1 MAITSLFKISETI
14 DAKGKGE
21 ISTWTQV
28 FRLETNAIHT
38 PAELIELN
46 NTGSGGTIPR
56 LRTRPYSDK
65 RWIVRQIDF
74 SPVDVEVWQ
83 CTVTLV
89 TRLYTDNLQQ
99 DSDVSTGN
107 GNRIWWTMSR
117 RAVAVTTDWYYDG
130 TIPVDFAADWPP
142 TGVVGGEVID
152 LAGVAFKQPMWRH
165 EVFLTTFFERAYR
178 YSVGGANYWS
188 ARAYYDLDN
197 AINKR
202 NEAAFLGYPVGQIA
216 LVGFDEQPSEDPW
229 QSVTLRFVATEY
241 GHLEQRPRTGPE
253 GKVLLG
259 GSPITI
265 AGATVKTTSAAYW
278 FQPYPE
284 LYDFNDLSDFTE
296 ITNPSPAW

>member
-46 NTGSGGTIPR
+46 NTGSGGNIPR
-56 LRTRPYSDK
+56 LRTRPYSDT
-65 RWIVRQIDF
+65 RWVVRQVDF
-74 SPVDVEVWQ
+74 APVDVEVWQ

-89 TRLYTDNLQQ
+89 TRLYTDQLQQ
-99 DSDVSTGN
+99 DDDVTTGN

-117 RAVAVTTDWYYDG
+117 RAIATTTDWYYEPAA
-130 TIPVDFAADWPP
+130 IPADFAADWPP
-142 TGVVGGEVID
+142 TAVVGGTAID

-178 YSVGGANYWS
+178 VSLNGDYWS
-188 ARAYYDLDN
+188 ARAYYNLDN

-202 NEAAFLGYPVGQIA
+202 NEAEFLGYPVGQIA

-241 GHLEQRPRTGPE
+241 GHLEQRPRTNAD

-259 GSPITI
+259 NTITI
-265 AGATVKTTSAAYW
+265 AGATVKQSSAAWW
-278 FQPYPE
+278 FQPYPD